1 MTYLQVLN
9 DEIRDHQQPILETVQ
24 DVESLLKQYSS
35 KIDQASQSQLRNLQ
49 GEIRSRYGVINYQSQ
64 NRETKLETAVDEL
77 QKFSE
82 DQGEFGTWIREA
94 EKQQDRL
101 NRSVG
106 RDLETLKDQLKEQQ
120 AFNEDVMSHGA
131 DLRFMNVTGQKFLDA
146 ARVSR

>member
-131 DLRFMNVTGQKFLDA
+131 DLRFMNVTGQKIPGCCKGE
-146 ARVSR
+146 